1 MSNAVKNNGIDPDFL
16 AKQKESL
23 RRKHRQVIYLNDNE
37 LDAIRQF
44 CERYP
49 ARRKAAFLREAI
61 MERVLSGLDEGHPT
75 LF

>member
-1 MSNAVKNNGIDPDFL
+1 MSNSNKLSGVDPEFL
-16 AKQKESL
+16 SKQKESL

-37 LDAIRQF
+37 VDAIKQF
-44 CERYP
+44 CDRYP

-61 MERVLSGLDEGHPT
+61 MEKVLAGLDEGHPT

>member
-1 MSNAVKNNGIDPDFL
+1 MSNSVKNTGIDPDFL
-16 AKQKESL
+16 AKQKEAL